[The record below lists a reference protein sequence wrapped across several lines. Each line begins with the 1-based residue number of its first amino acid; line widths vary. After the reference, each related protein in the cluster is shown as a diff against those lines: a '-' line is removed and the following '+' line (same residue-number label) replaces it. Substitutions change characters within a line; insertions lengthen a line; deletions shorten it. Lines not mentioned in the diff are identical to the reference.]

1 MSRPAEEQAVHTVR
15 VNGEG
20 HMLAAGTHVEAI
32 VARFAG
38 AQSDGVAVAVNGE
51 IIPRRHWREREVCN
65 GDDIE
70 IVRAVQGG

>member
-1 MSRPAEEQAVHTVR
+1 MSSPAKEQAMHTVR
-15 VNGEG
+15 VNGDS
-20 HMLAAGTHVEAI
+20 HLLAAGTHVDAI

-38 AQSDGVAVAVNGE
+38 AQGDGVAVAVNGD
-51 IIPRRHWREREVCN
+51 IVPRREWSEREVCN